1 MSGRSPVAGALLSV
15 GSMAGGA
22 VLAILPTVTLSVS
35 SVLAGQQRLT
45 PHEQGL
51 IANAVTIGLFVG
63 QLLFAW
69 VVESRLS
76 STGTTRRVV
85 VPRAVTAMG
94 LAAGALMVAF
104 PTQAWAIMLA
114 VPLALGSLEVG
125 RGVSVA
131 ERRDHREILSSAA
144 VGLGAAAGLGAAV
157 LFGQSWGFIPVGVGV
172 ACAALVRG
180 RRIGHEPSPPDP
192 RIRRWVVT
200 DTAIT
205 GAALPA
211 INMLT
216 LALLGPEAS
225 VLFAAVSTV
234 TGLLAIPLT
243 FLRLRLLKAHAG
255 RDIAL
260 AAAAVLAA
268 TIALLI
274 LDLTGVF
281 GLIFGAA
288 WQAQSLLAPLLV
300 ASAWRAASLPTT
312 LPFAALRR
320 AGRAK
325 MLTFLRALVTLITL
339 VLCVLGVTAG
349 ALVWVFAGLL
359 VSELISAVIY
369 ETAYRRHAGA
379 SSWRST
385 AEDAPAASTS

>member
-1 MSGRSPVAGALLSV
+1 MSARSPLAGALLSA

-22 VLAILPTVTLSVS
+22 VLAILPTVALAVS
-35 SVLAGQQRLT
+35 AGLAQRGLMTPQQ
-45 PHEQGL
+45 QGL
-51 IANAVTIGLFVG
+51 IANAVTIGLYTG

-69 VVESRLS
+69 IVESRLS
-76 STGTTRRVV
+76 STGTARRVV
-85 VPRAVTAMG
+85 VPHAVTAMG
-94 LAAGALMVAF
+94 LVAGALMAAF
-104 PTQAWAIMLA
+104 PTQGWAIMLA
-114 VPLALGSLEVG
+114 VPLALGCLEVG

-144 VGLGAAAGLGAAV
+144 VGLGAAAGLGASILA
-157 LFGQSWGFIPVGVGV
+157 GQSWGFVPVGIGI
-172 ACAALVRG
+172 AAAALVRG
-180 RRIGHEPSPPDP
+180 RPVGHRASPVVPQ
-192 RIRRWVVT
+192 IRRWVVA

-216 LALLGPEAS
+216 LFLLGPQAS

-255 RDIAL
+255 RDI
-260 AAAAVLAA
+260 VLASSAVVAA
-268 TIALLI
+268 TVALLI
-274 LDLTGVF
+274 LDVTGVF
-281 GLIFGAA
+281 GLLFGAA

-300 ASAWRAASLPTT
+300 ASAWRAAALATT

-325 MLTFLRALVTLITL
+325 LLTFLRALVTLITL
-339 VLCVLGVTAG
+339 GLCVLGVLAG

-359 VSELISAVIY
+359 ASELASAAIY
-369 ETAYRRHAGA
+369 EAAHRRVAGA
-379 SSWRST
+379 SSWRSDGE
-385 AEDAPAASTS
+385 ARVR